1 MNFRK
6 IIFIAICVFFPF
18 LLIYPVVKSRRG
30 ILLKIA
36 AILPVIIFSPVWIYL
51 WVMTLAFLAAPS
63 ARDVSSFLPAE
74 QQFFVRLNGLQDTI
88 KISRMPLLKK
98 LIGDISSDMQSGNSP
113 FSFDRLIDITGESV
127 CISCRFHTGSEQ
139 PSVLVVD
146 ALKFKYYFL
155 RPLLTSAALPVSG
168 RKYAVSQYQGN
179 DIYEIQQDKANT
191 IYLCFM
197 GRTFAYSN
205 DISLLKEAV
214 SVYSGLASGFT
225 AELASD
231 NSEFGRKARDTFNMP
246 GALWFDFSLMPAD
259 SGVYAV
265 IDALYHSIPVHE
277 LTYPLDF
284 SDSRKA
290 VLGLNMAAD
299 KTELTGYILQ
309 NHSGSDPL
317 LYDQL
322 FTASE
327 YTPDYYKL
335 LPANSGFLFSTKIA
349 PLNLW
354 DLCKY
359 WAGPGR
365 VKAGQEVP
373 NEIILAYNALLEYM
387 NALEGFNMQNKLI
400 FALDPDVTCL
410 VTAEKYLDSEDEY
423 YPALTLVLKCSD
435 PAPVLE
441 IFDEIKTGEMTA
453 REDQYVGPYLIRK
466 IKVLNDAYSGYV
478 YPAYCVA
485 DNCFFITTSFPA
497 LHKILQIKMDNIKSI
512 YDNRFFGR
520 VSYNLEFD
528 GFSSYFVDFRQL
540 KKIMYGMEGFAAAK
554 AVEKINRQELRGAI
568 EQEERE
574 RLAAEKKPPG
584 AKKEFDDRVTG
595 LFEKKLKE
603 IEYDAIMQVRK
614 TADLVGEFGGL
625 GLHLKLLPAAGK
637 DYYIT
642 CVKAVMIWDE

>member
-6 IIFIAICVFFPF
+6 ILFIAACVFFPF
-18 LLIYPVVKSRRG
+18 LFIYPIVKSRRG
-30 ILLKIA
+30 IFLKIA
-36 AILPVIIFSPVWIYL
+36 GILPAIVFSPAWIYS
-51 WVMTLAFLAAPS
+51 WVMAFAFLAAPS
-63 ARDVSSFLPAE
+63 AREVSSFLPAE
-74 QQFFVRLNGLQDTI
+74 QQFFVRFNGLQDSV

-98 LIGDISSDMQSGNSP
+98 LIGGISEDMQLRNSP
-113 FSFDRLIDITGESV
+113 FSFDRIIDITGESV
-127 CISCRFHTGSEQ
+127 CISCRFHAGSEQ
-139 PSVLVVD
+139 PSMLVVD

-155 RPLLTSAALPVSG
+155 RPLLTSVALPASG
-168 RKYAVSQYQGN
+168 KKYAVSQYQGST
-179 DIYEIQQDKANT
+179 IYEIRQDEANP

-205 DISLLKEAV
+205 DVSLLKEAV
-214 SVYSGLASGFT
+214 SVYSGTASGFT
-225 AELASD
+225 AEMASD
-231 NSEFGRKARDTFNMP
+231 NSEFGRKARDIFKMP

-259 SGVYAV
+259 SGAYAG
-265 IDALYHSIPVHE
+265 IDAIYHSIPVHE
-277 LTYPLDF
+277 LAYPLDF
-284 SDSRKA
+284 SDVRKA

-299 KTELTGYILQ
+299 KTELTGYALQ

-365 VKAGQEVP
+365 VKAGSEVP
-373 NEIILAYNALLEYM
+373 NEIILAYNTLMENM
-387 NALEGFNMQNKLI
+387 NALEEHDMQNKLI

-410 VTAEKYLDSEDEY
+410 VTAEKYSDSEDKY

-441 IFDEIKTGEMTA
+441 IFDGIKTGEMTA
-453 REDQYVGPYLIRK
+453 REDQYVGQYLVRK

-478 YPAYCVA
+478 CPAYCVA

-497 LHKILQIKMDNIKSI
+497 LNKILQIKMENIKSI

-520 VSYNLEFD
+520 VSYDLEFD
-528 GFSSYFVDFRQL
+528 GFASYFVDFRQY
-540 KKIMYGMEGFAAAK
+540 KKIMYGMEGFAAVK
-554 AVEKINRQELRGAI
+554 AVEKINRQELRGEI

-595 LFEKKLKE
+595 LFEKRLKE

-614 TADLVGEFGGL
+614 TADSVGEFGGL
-625 GLHLKLLPAAGK
+625 GLHLKLLPAEGR

-642 CVKAVMIWDE
+642 CIKAIMVWDE